1 MRTLK
6 RLWPCYRGVRAGHQV
21 RERNKQRC
29 FAISTIQQRAIARP
43 SRRNTRHTH
52 NPSNCVR
59 IMPTQASST
68 LTKKGS
74 PSAHVPALYLS
85 NVMSLAPKID
95 EIRYVAENANLD
107 CVCIT
112 ESWLK
117 DHVHDNV
124 VALNGFNTVRKD
136 RVDIIHGGVCVFI
149 RDNINFTI
157 LEDLED
163 LSFEALWLKLRPAR
177 LPRGYS
183 CIVLGTIYHPPDNN
197 DFAILEYLSQCLSS
211 IESRFSNCGLLLVG
225 DFNRLNTKRLQNSF
239 NLKQIVTFPTR
250 GKRTLD
256 LVLTNLKEYYQE
268 PIQRPPHGLSDH
280 MSVEVQPK
288 HRSQL
293 PNSRLTIKARDLRP
307 SSRLAMRTYLQE
319 VDAHTLVGDANSCA
333 EKASIFQSIIQCGP
347 DSILPVQSKSIHSTD
362 PPWVNPALK
371 DLIRRRQMAL
381 AENNQPMFRFLRNR
395 VNRERKICRARYF
408 DAKVSHLKECKPS
421 NWWKEVKKLSGMS
434 SAVRDSGELMRS
446 LQHINSES
454 SCASDLSNLINNTF
468 LSPMQDF
475 TPLSADSFQLSQDSS
490 SPPFVVTEHSVYLKL
505 TSLNPRKVS
514 GPDGIPAWLLKENA
528 DLLSGTVTDIIN
540 SSYAECRL
548 PPSWK
553 SADTV
558 PIPKQKPIKD
568 VNKHLRPISL
578 TPVLSK
584 LAEDF
589 VVSEHLR
596 PSILKKIGDNQFG
609 AIPESSTT
617 HALISMV
624 HSWMKHTDG
633 TGSTVRV
640 VLFDYRKAFDLIDH
654 TLLVRKLLALD
665 MPVGV
670 SCWIIDFL
678 TDRTQRVKLGND
690 CVSEWRKVPAGVPQ
704 GTKLGPWLFIL
715 MIDDIDTSNAELWK
729 YVDDTTIAECVDKNK
744 NSTIQSDVEELIAK
758 SNCNKFQ
765 LNEAKCKELRISFAR
780 STVDFAPIVI
790 NGKAIE
796 LVPTVKLLGLNISCD
811 LRWNCHVEEISKKVS
826 SRLYFLKQLK
836 RANVPQKDLL
846 TFYVTCIRPVTE
858 YACPVFHNALP
869 AYLSAELEQ
878 LQKRAMRIIS
888 PFTSY
893 RDALQQARL
902 ETLSA
907 RRELITSKLFESISS
922 NENHRL
928 YKLLPSRNKCHFNL
942 RHKRNFNIPMA
953 KTKRLMNTFIYS
965 NCN

>member
-1 MRTLK
+1 
-6 RLWPCYRGVRAGHQV
+6 
-21 RERNKQRC
+21 
-29 FAISTIQQRAIARP
+29 
-43 SRRNTRHTH
+43 
-52 NPSNCVR
+52 
-59 IMPTQASST
+59 
-68 LTKKGS
+68 
-74 PSAHVPALYLS
+74 
-85 NVMSLAPKID
+85 
-95 EIRYVAENANLD
+95 
-107 CVCIT
+107 
-112 ESWLK
+112 
-117 DHVHDNV
+117 
-124 VALNGFNTVRKD
+124 
-136 RVDIIHGGVCVFI
+136 
-149 RDNINFTI
+149 
-157 LEDLED
+157 
-163 LSFEALWLKLRPAR
+163 
-177 LPRGYS
+177 
-183 CIVLGTIYHPPDNN
+183 
-197 DFAILEYLSQCLSS
+197 
-211 IESRFSNCGLLLVG
+211 
-225 DFNRLNTKRLQNSF
+225 
-239 NLKQIVTFPTR
+239 
-250 GKRTLD
+250 
-256 LVLTNLKEYYQE
+256 
-268 PIQRPPHGLSDH
+268 
-280 MSVEVQPK
+280 
-288 HRSQL
+288 
-293 PNSRLTIKARDLRP
+293 
-307 SSRLAMRTYLQE
+307 
-319 VDAHTLVGDANSCA
+319 
-333 EKASIFQSIIQCGP
+333 
-347 DSILPVQSKSIHSTD
+347 
-362 PPWVNPALK
+362 
-371 DLIRRRQMAL
+371 MAL

-505 TSLNPRKVS
+505 TSLNPRKAS

-836 RANVPQKDLL
+836 RANVPRKDLL

-878 LQKRAMRIIS
+878 LQKRAMRIIF

>member
-1 MRTLK
+1 
-6 RLWPCYRGVRAGHQV
+6 
-21 RERNKQRC
+21 
-29 FAISTIQQRAIARP
+29 
-43 SRRNTRHTH
+43 
-52 NPSNCVR
+52 
-59 IMPTQASST
+59 
-68 LTKKGS
+68 
-74 PSAHVPALYLS
+74 
-85 NVMSLAPKID
+85 
-95 EIRYVAENANLD
+95 
-107 CVCIT
+107 
-112 ESWLK
+112 
-117 DHVHDNV
+117 
-124 VALNGFNTVRKD
+124 
-136 RVDIIHGGVCVFI
+136 
-149 RDNINFTI
+149 
-157 LEDLED
+157 
-163 LSFEALWLKLRPAR
+163 
-177 LPRGYS
+177 
-183 CIVLGTIYHPPDNN
+183 
-197 DFAILEYLSQCLSS
+197 
-211 IESRFSNCGLLLVG
+211 
-225 DFNRLNTKRLQNSF
+225 
-239 NLKQIVTFPTR
+239 
-250 GKRTLD
+250 
-256 LVLTNLKEYYQE
+256 
-268 PIQRPPHGLSDH
+268 
-280 MSVEVQPK
+280 
-288 HRSQL
+288 
-293 PNSRLTIKARDLRP
+293 
-307 SSRLAMRTYLQE
+307 
-319 VDAHTLVGDANSCA
+319 
-333 EKASIFQSIIQCGP
+333 
-347 DSILPVQSKSIHSTD
+347 
-362 PPWVNPALK
+362 
-371 DLIRRRQMAL
+371 
-381 AENNQPMFRFLRNR
+381 
-395 VNRERKICRARYF
+395 
-408 DAKVSHLKECKPS
+408 
-421 NWWKEVKKLSGMS
+421 
-434 SAVRDSGELMRS
+434 
-446 LQHINSES
+446 
-454 SCASDLSNLINNTF
+454 
-468 LSPMQDF
+468 MQDF

-505 TSLNPRKVS
+505 TSLNPRKAS

-878 LQKRAMRIIS
+878 LQKRAMRIIF